1 MDLMTKVLGLQKQ
14 HIEMEANLKGSVD
27 IVVDIVEDEDDK
39 SFLAGKIQ
47 IMTMH
52 KSKGDEFNLVFL
64 PEMSEKNLPLTLEGI
79 SLKSSDFI
87 ESVKNLNPSYT
98 KKSEYELKQE
108 ILSENLR
115 LLYVA
120 ITRAKNRLIFTVS
133 SKTKTRYGKEQQND
147 PSSVFEYLST
157 NSIAHNVGEG

>member
-1 MDLMTKVLGLQKQ
+1 MLMEIIRIRAIKLAKKP
-14 HIEMEANLKGSVD
+14 NLSGFKFFSE
-27 IVVDIVEDEDDK
+27 EDEDDK

-133 SKTKTRYGKEQQND
+133 SKTKTRYGKEQKND
-147 PSSVFEYLST
+147 PSTIFE
-157 NSIAHNVGEG
+157 HMMEGCNV